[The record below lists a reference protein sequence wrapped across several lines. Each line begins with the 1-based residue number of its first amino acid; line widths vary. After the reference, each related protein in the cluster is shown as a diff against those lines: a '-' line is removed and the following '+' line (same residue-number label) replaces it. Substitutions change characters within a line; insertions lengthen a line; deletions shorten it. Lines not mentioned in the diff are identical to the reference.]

1 MTSFTIPTQGNT
13 ATFTVGTGLS
23 YTTGE
28 TVIVYNNSANY
39 FVGTVTNYNSGTGS
53 ISVLVS
59 FDVVGA
65 GNTQGTWNVNLQGNT
80 GATGASGTSGTSGT
94 VGATGDSGTSGTSG
108 TVGATGDPGTS
119 GTSGTAGPT
128 GDPGTSGT
136 SGTSG
141 TAGPTGAAGPTGSQG
156 PTGGGGGGG
165 VYYAKGSFISS
176 ALQSPLVAAEDPDGN
191 NLLSD
196 PNWTFSVVA
205 GNEIQITHNVGKWAT
220 DFNRYA
226 ENSSG
231 VYLTANVGISA
242 TTGNYVTQN
251 SAKTSIQ
258 IKGITPGFTGVNS
271 GSGPFTIYYTWKF
284 PDNDITL

>member
-1 MTSFTIPTQGNT
+1 M
-13 ATFTVGTGLS
+13 
-23 YTTGE
+23 
-28 TVIVYNNSANY
+28 
-39 FVGTVTNYNSGTGS
+39 
-53 ISVLVS
+53 
-59 FDVVGA
+59 
-65 GNTQGTWNVNLQGNT
+65 
-80 GATGASGTSGTSGT
+80 
-94 VGATGDSGTSGTSG
+94 
-108 TVGATGDPGTS
+108 GATGDPGTS

-128 GDPGTSGT
+128 GDPGT